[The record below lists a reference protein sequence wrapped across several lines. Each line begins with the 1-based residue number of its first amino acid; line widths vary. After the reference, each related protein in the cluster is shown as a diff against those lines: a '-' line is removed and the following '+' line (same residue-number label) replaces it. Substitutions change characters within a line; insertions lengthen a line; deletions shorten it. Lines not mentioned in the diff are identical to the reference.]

1 MNRRHGWLALVC
13 LLTVVQVLPAVAQTA
28 ADNAV
33 IPRKVLFGN
42 PERTSPRISPDG
54 VRLAYLAPDSKG
66 VLNVWV
72 RTVGKTDDEVVTS
85 DKKRGIRLFL
95 WQFDSQHVL
104 YIQDRDGDENW
115 HLYQTDL
122 KTKMTRDLTPFEGI
136 QAQVAEYFQQFP
148 DTILAAL
155 NIRDRRFHDVY
166 RINLKTGAVEME
178 AENPGDVAGWTADN
192 NLRVRGAQATTPDGG
207 TIIRVRADEKSPWRE
222 LMKWG
227 PDETLG
233 GVFAF
238 SPDNKSLWIGTS
250 VGANATQLLEVDVD
264 SGKTKAL
271 AGDPQYDVDDVM
283 INNKTHALEGV
294 SFIRSKP
301 QWALLD
307 KSVAADFEVLRQVR
321 EGVVSV
327 VGRDRDDKN
336 WVVRYVSD
344 RAPVYFYSYDRATRK
359 ATLLFSNQ
367 PKLEG
372 YKLAAMEPISFKAR
386 DGMEIY
392 GYLTLPVG
400 VEPKNLP
407 MVMFVH
413 GGPWA
418 RDVWGLSSYA
428 QWFANRGY
436 AVLQVNFRGSTGYGK
451 KYLNAGDREWGG
463 TMHTDLLDGKEWVV
477 KRGVVNADKVC
488 IMGGSYGGYAT
499 LVGVTFTPD
508 AFACGVDIVGPS
520 NLNTLLKTIP
530 PYWAT
535 IKAVFDKRMGT
546 GEEFLNSRSPLFK
559 ADRIKV
565 PLLIG
570 QGANDPRVNKA
581 ESDQIVAAMKKNH
594 KPVEYIVFPDEGH
607 GFARPE
613 NREAFNAAAEAFL
626 AKTLSGRMQPPTEQ
640 EARLL
645 EQVTQK

>member
-1 MNRRHGWLALVC
+1 MNRRRAWLPLGC
-13 LLTVVQVLPAVAQTA
+13 LLAIVQVLPAVAQTA
-28 ADNAV
+28 ADNAL
-33 IPRKVLFGN
+33 IPREILFGN

-54 VRLAYLAPDSKG
+54 TRLAYLAPDSKG

-72 RTVGKTDDEVVTS
+72 RTIGRTDDEVVTS
-85 DKKRGIRLFL
+85 DKKRGIRVFQ

-104 YIQDRDGDENW
+104 YVQDRDGDENW

-148 DTILAAL
+148 DTMLVAM

-166 RINLKTGAVEME
+166 RIDLKTGAVEME

-192 NLRVRGAQATTPDGG
+192 RLRERVAQATTPDGG
-207 TIIRVRADEKSPWRE
+207 TIIRVRDDEKSPWRE

-238 SPDNKSLWIGTS
+238 SPENESLWIGTS
-250 VGANATQLLEVDVD
+250 VGGNATQLLEVDVAT
-264 SGKTKAL
+264 GKTKVV
-271 AGDPQYDVDDVM
+271 AGDPQYDVDEVM

-294 SFIRSKP
+294 AFIRSKP
-301 QWALLD
+301 EWELLD
-307 KSVAADFEVLRQVR
+307 KSVAADFEVLRRVR

-327 VGRDRDDKN
+327 VSRDRDDTN

-344 RAPVYFYSYDRATRK
+344 RAPVYFYAYDRATKK

-372 YKLAAMEPISFKAR
+372 FKLAAMEPISFKAR
-386 DGMEIY
+386 DGMEIH

-400 VEPKNLP
+400 IEPKNLP

-418 RDVWGLSSYA
+418 RDVWGLSSYT

-436 AVLQVNFRGSTGYGK
+436 AALQVNYRGSTGYGK
-451 KYLNAGDREWGG
+451 KYLNAGDREWAG
-463 TMHTDLLDGKEWVV
+463 TMHTDLLDGMEWVV
-477 KRGVVNADKVC
+477 RRGIVNAKKVC

-499 LVGVTFTPD
+499 LVGVTFAPD

-535 IKAVFDKRMGT
+535 IKAVFEKRMGT

-559 ADRIKV
+559 AGQIKA

-626 AKTLSGRMQPPTEQ
+626 AKTLRGRVQPPTES
-640 EARLL
+640 EAKLL

>member
-1 MNRRHGWLALVC
+1 MNRRHAWLALVC

-28 ADNAV
+28 ADNVV

-54 VRLAYLAPDSKG
+54 ARLAYLAPDSKG

-72 RTVGKTDDEVVTS
+72 RSVGKTDDEVVTS
-85 DKKRGIRLFL
+85 DKKRGIRSFL

-155 NIRDRRFHDVY
+155 NVRDRRFHDVY

-207 TIIRVRADEKSPWRE
+207 TIIRVRGDEKSPWRE

-238 SPDNKSLWIGTS
+238 SPDNRSLWVGTS

-264 SGKTKAL
+264 TGKTKVV

-307 KSVAADFEVLRQVR
+307 KSVAADFEVLSKVR
-321 EGVVSV
+321 DGVVSV

-344 RAPVYFYSYDRATRK
+344 RAPVYFYSYDRASKK

-407 MVMFVH
+407 MVMWVH

-463 TMHTDLLDGKEWVV
+463 TMHTDLLDGKEWAV

-559 ADRIKV
+559 ADRIKA

-613 NREAFNAAAEAFL
+613 NREAFNAAAETFL
-626 AKTLSGRMQPPTEQ
+626 AKTLGGRVQPPTEQ
-640 EARLL
+640 EAKLL